1 MAARTI
7 AGGCHE
13 PSPAGRPEGAVVL
26 GQYRR
31 ITRYISPFGAGNQLD
46 SLSAPGESFWICNV
60 REPSGFF
67 FRPGSIGELIRYR
80 LIGFS
85 ISNWLLPSYIV
96 TDQNASTGGN
106 WLAAKVTVYL
116 DLEPSSLSPLA
127 SVFVIG

>member
-13 PSPAGRPEGAVVL
+13 PSPAGKTEGADVF

-31 ITRYISPFGAGNQLD
+31 ITRYISPFGAGSQLA
-46 SLSAPGESFWICNV
+46 SLSAPGESFWICSV
-60 REPSGFF
+60 REPSAFF
-67 FRPGSIGELIRYR
+67 FMPDSIGELIRYR

-96 TDQNASTGGN
+96 TDQTASTGGYCP
-106 WLAAKVTVYL
+106 AATVTV
-116 DLEPSSLSPLA
+116 DWCLEASSTSPLA
-127 SVFVIG
+127 SVLVIG